1 MAIQS
6 SGAISITDIVN
17 EFGGTAPHSMSEYYR
32 NGGEVPGN
40 NTNVPTSGTISLS
53 NFYGAVNEIIHN
65 FSNNDTNQN
74 LATVFGSNWS
84 SSVPKRAV
92 VGSGVTVGG
101 TNTHAIMVPSGMG
114 GSLNIDVSGSVLGHG
129 GTANSGGGGP
139 AIYCQQ
145 TSGVTITLNS
155 GGNIKGGG
163 GGGGQGGPGGTG
175 GNGGT
180 GGTGGTGATVAG
192 AFPIEHVSSGVSC
205 SFLSYFCNN
214 SWYWGQWGQS
224 GNYPN
229 RTSPP
234 YINCSFS
241 YTYSGPTTSGTCSY
255 NVFYPGGNGGPGGSS
270 GGGGGAG
277 GAGGRG
283 QGYNHGNQGGSGG
296 SAGSPGGGGS
306 PGSTANNAGTGGA
319 GGARGQ
325 GGTGGT
331 GGAGGTYG
339 NQGGTGLTGNTGNTG
354 ITGSPGN
361 NGSYSN
367 GSPGSPGSSGSP
379 GSGGSP
385 GGPAGYYIYNRASIT
400 FNNNGGTVAGR

>member
-1 MAIQS
+1 MACPASGTITIQ
-6 SGAISITDIVN
+6 DIVN
-17 EFGGTAPHSMSEYYR
+17 EFGGSTPHSLSEYYR

-40 NTNVPTSGTISLS
+40 NTNVPTSGAISLS
-53 NFYGAVNEIIHN
+53 NFYSAVNEIIHN

-74 LATVFGSNWS
+74 LATVFGSNWT

-101 TNTHAIMVPSGMG
+101 NGASAITVPSGMG
-114 GSLNIDVSGSVLGHG
+114 GSLNIDVTGSVLGSG
-129 GTANSGGGGP
+129 GTANSGTGGN
-139 AIYCQQ
+139 AIHCTQ

-180 GGTGGTGATVAG
+180 GGTGGTGKTTHN
-192 AFPIEHVSSGVSC
+192 AFPVDSTFWGNQTC
-205 SFLSYFCNN
+205 ATYFTYRCNN
-214 SWYWGQWGQS
+214 SWWWGQYGQS

-234 YINCSFS
+234 WTGCSIYYGYDDRLS
-241 YTYSGPTTSGTCSY
+241 SHCTYANY
-255 NVFYPGGNGGPGGSS
+255 YPGGNGGPGGSS
-270 GGGGGAG
+270 GGAGGPG

-283 QGYNHGNQGGSGG
+283 QGYNHGNQSGSGGSGG
-296 SAGSPGGGGS
+296 SGGGS
-306 PGSTANNAGTGGA
+306 GSGGSSGGTNAGNGGA
-319 GGARGQ
+319 GGARGTGGA

-331 GGAGGTYG
+331 GGTYG
-339 NQGGTGLTGNTGNTG
+339 NTGGTGLTGGGGNTG
-354 ITGSPGN
+354 TGGSGGTNGN
-361 NGSYSN
+361 HTNGA
-367 GSPGSPGSSGSP
+367 GGSP

-385 GGPAGYYIYNRASIT
+385 GGPAGYYIYNRSSIT